1 MKVAVDTNVL
11 VRAVVRD
18 TPHQAA
24 RADAILNRASVV
36 AVSLSCLCEF
46 AWVLDSVYSFNRTD
60 IAAAI
65 DTLCRAANVVVDQ
78 PAVDSGL
85 AVLRS
90 GGDFADGVIAYEGTW
105 LGGEKFVSFD
115 RKAAMILERKGYS
128 VELLA

>member
-1 MKVAVDTNVL
+1 MKIAVDTNVL

-24 RADAILNRASVV
+24 RADAILNRASII
-36 AVSLSCLCEF
+36 AVSLPCLCEF
-46 AWVLDSVYSFNRTD
+46 AWVLDAVYNFNRIQ

-65 DTLCRAANVVVDQ
+65 EALCRVANVVVDQ

-85 AVLRS
+85 AALRS

-115 RKAAMILERKGYS
+115 RRAISILEKQGYS